1 VTAPA
6 LANRSQQERS
16 RVTQQRLLDATIEA
30 LVENGWSGATTTV
43 IAEMAGVSRGAQ
55 LHHYPTKARLVAAA
69 VEHLTS
75 RRADEL
81 RVEASS
87 LPAHEPHRI
96 ERVVDLLAASFT
108 GPLFTAA
115 IEVWVAA
122 RTDDALREALEPLE
136 ATIGRELYR
145 LAVDLLDA
153 DDDRSEVRETIQAT
167 LELMRGLGIANLLS
181 DDSGRRRAVL
191 RSWTQHLEVV
201 LDGHQK
207 MLDAH
212 QKMEE

>member
-1 VTAPA
+1 MTAPA

-81 RVEASS
+81 RVEASA
-87 LPAHEPHRI
+87 LPADAPHRV

-153 DDDRSEVRETIQAT
+153 DDDRAEVREMIQAT

-191 RSWTQHLEVV
+191 RGWTQHLEVV
-201 LDGHQK
+201 LDGHRP
-207 MLDAH
+207 
-212 QKMEE
+212 MEE

>member
-1 VTAPA
+1 MTAPA

-55 LHHYPTKARLVAAA
+55 LHHYPSKARLVAAA

-81 RVEASS
+81 RAEAAA
-87 LPAHEPHRI
+87 LPPHAPDRI

-153 DDDRSEVRETIQAT
+153 DDGRAEVRETIQAT

-181 DDSGRRRAVL
+181 DDSGRRGAVL
-191 RSWTQHLEVV
+191 RGWSQHLEVV
-201 LDGHQK
+201 LDGHRP
-207 MLDAH
+207 
-212 QKMEE
+212 MEE